1 MQLGGAM
8 SGFWSIRCGWFLGI
22 AIGSVSVC
30 SANCAIGQSPV
41 PSAIAQITPDG
52 TLPNNSSVTRESNIF
67 NITGGTSAGNN
78 LFHSFEQFSVP
89 TGSTAYFNN
98 AVDIQNIIS
107 RVTGKSI
114 SNIDGLIQA
123 NGTANLFLMNP
134 NGIIFGPNASLNIGG
149 SFLATTASSF
159 KFPDGSFFGATPS
172 SQDQPLLTITAPV
185 GLNMGSNPGT
195 IQVQGPGH
203 EIKYEDLT
211 KEGER
216 PRFDTSFTGLQVKP
230 GKTLAL
236 VGGNVSLKGGVLTS
250 EAGRIEIG
258 SFDSNQ
264 LVNLVPVQEGW
275 KLGYEGT
282 PSFRDILFSGK
293 AFVNTT
299 GDGSGS
305 IAVAGRNINFTSQ
318 SILLADTLGDK
329 NGGEI
334 SIVGD
339 SIVFN
344 QSSISSNTFSSGNA
358 GQIKLDAN
366 NIKIE
371 NKSSASIQT
380 GNRGDA
386 GNINIRANSLTIES
400 ESALASITQANSTGK
415 AGDINITVKGPLAI
429 ASAGIVTDT
438 FGTGNAGKISINA
451 NSLRIE
457 DSRVS
462 STVVNASQAGEIN
475 LNVADSLAIKGTD
488 ITTGTS
494 GTGDAGKISINANS
508 FQFEDGGVQSNTEK
522 NSTGKAGEININVAD
537 SLELSNN
544 AGISTDSLSQ
554 GDAGKIDIRA
564 NSFLLENS
572 GVGSNTQG
580 SGTAKAGEMNIT
592 VADQF
597 TIKTA
602 GAQTNTLN
610 NVTAGDL
617 KVRAKTLVLDNG
629 GGLEVLS
636 TGNGDAGNLTIVA
649 DTIKLE
655 RDSAIRATT
664 TSANGGNLQLNVAK
678 LLLLRG
684 SSRISASGG
693 TENAGGNGGN
703 ITINVPK
710 GFIVTVKNENS
721 DITANAFNGKGGN
734 VIINATGIFGIAPL
748 SRQDLERLNPHI
760 EPRQI
765 STNDITAISQRS
777 PTLNGQ
783 VTINTP
789 NVDLNR
795 GLVQLPTNLVDAS
808 QQIDTSCNPNSRQR
822 ASSFV
827 ITGRGGLPPNPIN
840 ELLESDAVL
849 VDWISLKPSTEKR
862 STASVTTKAS
872 TATPEPIVEATG
884 WVINKKG
891 EVVLTANPPTTT
903 PHSPWL
909 TPASCRAS

>member
-30 SANCAIGQSPV
+30 SANY
-41 PSAIAQITPDG
+41 AIAQITPDG

-149 SFLATTASSF
+149 SFLATTATSF
-159 KFPDGSFFGATPS
+159 KFPDGSFWGVVP
-172 SQDQPLLTITAPV
+172 SQDKPLLTITAPV
-185 GLNMGSNPGT
+185 GLGMGSNPGT
-195 IQVQGPGH
+195 IQVQGSGH
-203 EIKYEDLT
+203 DIDYQDLT
-211 KEGER
+211 KPG
-216 PRFDTSFTGLQVKP
+216 PRGISNTSFTQLQVKP

-236 VGGNVSLKGGVLTS
+236 VGGNVSLEGGVLTS
-250 EAGRIEIG
+250 EAGRVEIG
-258 SFDSNQ
+258 SIGSNGV
-264 LVNLVPVQEGW
+264 VNLVPLQEGW

-282 PSFRDILFSGK
+282 PTFRDIQFSRK

-305 IAVAGRNINFTSQ
+305 IAVAGRNINFTEQ

-344 QSSISSNTFSSGNA
+344 QSNISSNTFSSGNA

-366 NIKIE
+366 NIKIQ
-371 NKSSASIQT
+371 NNSSASIQT
-380 GNRGDA
+380 WNRGDA
-386 GNINIRANSLTIES
+386 GNINIRANSLRIENQ
-400 ESALASITQANSTGK
+400 SALVSITTENSTGK
-415 AGDINITVKGPLAI
+415 AGDINMTVKGPLMI
-429 ASAGIVTDT
+429 AGTGILTDT
-438 FGTGNAGKISINA
+438 SGTGNAGKIIINA
-451 NSLRIE
+451 NSLQIA
-457 DSRVS
+457 DSFIS

-508 FQFEDGGVQSNTEK
+508 FQFEDGGVQSNTEE
-522 NSTGKAGEININVAD
+522 NSTGKAGEININVAL
-537 SLELSNN
+537 SLELPNK
-544 AGISTDSLSQ
+544 AGIRTTTFSK
-554 GDAGKIDIRA
+554 GDAGKINIYA
-564 NSFLLENS
+564 NSFLLKDS
-572 GVGSNTQG
+572 DVSSNTQG

-617 KVRAKTLVLDNG
+617 KVRAKTLILDNR
-629 GGLEVLS
+629 GGLEVRS

-655 RDSAIRATT
+655 HDSAIRATT

-684 SSRISASGG
+684 SSSISASAG

-710 GFIVTVKNENS
+710 RFIVTAPGENS

-748 SRQDLERLNPHI
+748 SRQDLEKLNPDI
-760 EPRQI
+760 NPRQI
-765 STNDITAISQRS
+765 STNDITAISQTS

-827 ITGRGGLPPNPIN
+827 MTGRGGLPPNPIS
-840 ELLESDAVL
+840 ELLNSDAVL

-862 STASVTTKAS
+862 STASVTTKPS
-872 TATPEPIVEATG
+872 TATPERIVEATG
-884 WVINKKG
+884 WVINKNG

>member
-149 SFLATTASSF
+149 SFLATSASSF
-159 KFPDGSFFGATPS
+159 KFPDGSFFGATS
-172 SQDQPLLTITAPV
+172 SQDKPLLTITAPV

-195 IQVQGPGH
+195 IQVQGAGH
-203 EIKYEDLT
+203 EIVYKDLT
-211 KEGER
+211 EEGSR
-216 PRFDTSFTGLQVKP
+216 GRIDTSFTGLRVEP

-236 VGGNVSLKGGVLTS
+236 VGGNVSLEGGVLTS
-250 EAGRIEIG
+250 EAGRVEIG
-258 SFDSNQ
+258 SVGSNGV
-264 LVNLVPVQEGW
+264 VNLVPLQEGW

-282 PSFRDILFSGK
+282 PSFRDIQFSGK
-293 AFVNTT
+293 TLVNTT

-305 IAVAGRNINFTSQ
+305 IAVAGRNINFIDQ
-318 SILLADTLGDK
+318 SILLADTLADK

-334 SIVGD
+334 SIVGEQ
-339 SIVFN
+339 IVFN
-344 QSSISSNTFSSGNA
+344 QSNISSNSFSSGNA

-366 NIKIE
+366 NIKIQ
-371 NKSSASIQT
+371 NNSSASIQT
-380 GNRGDA
+380 GNTGDA
-386 GNINIRANSLTIES
+386 GNINIRTNSLTIENK
-400 ESALASITQANSTGK
+400 SALASITQANSTGK
-415 AGDINITVKGPLAI
+415 AGDINITVKGPLMI
-429 ASAGIVTDT
+429 VGAGIVTDT

-494 GTGDAGKISINANS
+494 GTGDAGKIRINANS
-508 FQFEDGGVQSNTEK
+508 FQFEDGGVQSNTEE
-522 NSTGKAGEININVAD
+522 NSTGKAGEININVAL

-554 GDAGKIDIRA
+554 GDAGKINIRA

-572 GVGSNTQG
+572 GVSSNTGG
-580 SGTAKAGEMNIT
+580 SGTAKAGEINIT

-617 KVRAKTLVLDNG
+617 KVRAKTLILDNG

-636 TGNGDAGNLTIVA
+636 TGNGDGGNLTIVA

-693 TENAGGNGGN
+693 TQNAGGNGGN

-710 GFIVTVKNENS
+710 GFIVTVRGENS

-748 SRQDLERLNPHI
+748 SRQDLERLNPNV

-765 STNDITAISQRS
+765 STNDITAISQTS

-827 ITGRGGLPPNPIN
+827 MTGRGGLPPNPIS
-840 ELLESDAVL
+840 ELLNSDAVL

-862 STASVTTKAS
+862 STASVTTKPS

-884 WVINKKG
+884 WVINKNG

>member
-89 TGSTAYFNN
+89 PGSRAYFNN

-134 NGIIFGPNASLNIGG
+134 NGIIFGSKASLNIGG
-149 SFLATTASSF
+149 SFLATTATSF
-159 KFPDGSFFGATPS
+159 KFPDGSFWGVVP
-172 SQDQPLLTITAPV
+172 SQDKPLLTITAPV
-185 GLNMGSNPGT
+185 GLGMGNNPGT

-203 EIKYEDLT
+203 EIVYKDLSEE
-211 KEGER
+211 KPR
-216 PRFDTSFTGLQVKP
+216 PKIDTSFTGLQVRP

-236 VGGNVSLKGGVLTS
+236 VGGNVSVEGGVLRS
-250 EAGRIEIG
+250 SAGRIEIG
-258 SFDSNQ
+258 SVDSNGV
-264 LVNLVPVQEGW
+264 VNLVPVQEGW

-282 PSFRDILFSGK
+282 PSFRDIQFSGK

-305 IAVAGRNINFTSQ
+305 IAVAGRNINFTEQ

-334 SIVGD
+334 SIVGEQ
-339 SIVFN
+339 IVFN
-344 QSSISSNTFSSGNA
+344 QSNISTNTFSSGNA
-358 GQIKLDAN
+358 GQIKLGAN
-366 NIKIE
+366 NIKFE
-371 NKSSASIQT
+371 NNGSASIQT
-380 GNRGDA
+380 WDRGDA
-386 GNINIRANSLTIES
+386 GNINIRANSLGLEG
-400 ESALASITQANSTGK
+400 ESALVSITQANSTGK
-415 AGDINITVKGPLAI
+415 AGDINMTVKGPLMI
-429 ASAGIVTDT
+429 VGTGIVTNT
-438 FGTGNAGKISINA
+438 FGTGNAGKITINA

-457 DSRVS
+457 DSKVS
-462 STVVNASQAGEIN
+462 SAVVNAAKAGEIN
-475 LNVADSLAIKGTD
+475 IYVADSLAIKRTS
-488 ITTGTS
+488 INTNTS

-508 FQFEDGGVQSNTEK
+508 FRLEDAGVQSNTGE

-537 SLELSNN
+537 SLELPYHG
-544 AGISTDSLSQ
+544 GINTNSFSQ
-554 GDAGKIDIRA
+554 GDAGKINIRA
-564 NSFLLENS
+564 NSFLLKDS
-572 GVGSNTQG
+572 DVSSNTGG
-580 SGTAKAGEMNIT
+580 SGTAKAGEINIT

-602 GAQTNTLN
+602 GAQTNTLGSGN
-610 NVTAGDL
+610 AGEL
-617 KVRAKTLVLDNG
+617 KVRAKTLVLDNR
-629 GGLEVLS
+629 GGLEVRS

-664 TSANGGNLQLNVAK
+664 TSGNGGDLQLNVAK

-684 SSRISASGG
+684 SSRISASAG

-710 GFIVTVKNENS
+710 RFIVTAPGENS

-748 SRQDLERLNPHI
+748 SRQDLERLNPDI

-765 STNDITAISQRS
+765 STNDITAISQTS

-909 TPASCRAS
+909 TPASCRA